1 VHAQPAAETCNLKL
15 ETRNL
20 KAYGHRMKPIQF
32 IKCLVVLSLAVVAVS
47 LCGTPGT
54 AQQNENRS
62 GVTVGKKAPSFE
74 AKTVDGKTIKFP
86 DDYKGK
92 VVLLDFWATW
102 CGPCVHEMPNVVSA
116 YQHYHSNGFEIVSV
130 SLDRPK
136 QQENVMQFTKSHSM
150 TWAQIYDGGYWKT
163 PIAVQY
169 GVQAIPCPIIVDGD
183 TGNVLA
189 EGDGAV
195 GSRLIQVIKPALA
208 AKAKK

>member
-1 VHAQPAAETCNLKL
+1 
-15 ETRNL
+15 
-20 KAYGHRMKPIQF
+20 MKHPQIT
-32 IKCLVVLSLAVVAVS
+32 KCLALLSLAAVAVS
-47 LCGTPGT
+47 LCGISGS
-54 AQQNENRS
+54 AQQNESRS

-74 AKTVDGKTIKFP
+74 AKTIDGKTIKFP
-86 DDYKGK
+86 DDFKGK
-92 VVLLDFWATW
+92 VVMLDFWATW

-116 YQHYHSNGFEIVSV
+116 YQKYHPSGFEIVSV

-136 QQENVMQFTKSHSM
+136 QLENVTQFTKSHSM
-150 TWAQIYDGGYWKT
+150 TWPQIYDGGYWKT

-169 GVQAIPCPIIVDGD
+169 GVQAIPCPVIVDGD

-195 GSRLIQVIKPALA
+195 GSRLVQVIKPALA